1 MPSWAIH
8 LAEAKKVSKNLN
20 FNDKDKNIFLF
31 GNIVPDILNGYV
43 VDKISHKVSHDET
56 HYQKRIQIE
65 NHYEKRYNLEKFYQD
80 FKDKFT
86 NPIVLGYYTHL
97 LTDFY
102 WNRLTYDK
110 NGIFDENRY
119 LIGLKGNNG
128 KKILDKKDN
137 LRKIKTN
144 DFKIFSKYI
153 YKNKLLEIPVYDEK
167 IIEDLKDLEFLN
179 MQEEDVLEA
188 LNYLNKVAN
197 FEIKIFLDDDKYKI
211 YSEEEM
217 LENLDICKRFI
228 ESDPF
233 WDAPKK
239 DH

>member
-8 LAEAKKVSKNLN
+8 LAEANKVRKKLNLN
-20 FNDKDKNIFLF
+20 DRDENIFML

-56 HYQKRIQIE
+56 HYQKRIKID
-65 NHYEKRYNLEKFYQD
+65 NHYEKRYNLNKFYED
-80 FKDKFT
+80 FHNKFN
-86 NPIVLGYYTHL
+86 NPIILGYYSHL

-102 WNRLTYDK
+102 WNNLTYGK
-110 NGIFDENRY
+110 NGIFDKNKY

-128 KKILDKKDN
+128 KKIIDEKDN

-153 YKNKLLEIPVYDEK
+153 YKNKLFKIPEYDDK
-167 IIEDLKDLEFLN
+167 IIDYLKELEFLN
-179 MQEEDVLEA
+179 MEKEDVLEA

-197 FEIKIFLDDDKYKI
+197 LEIKIILDKDEYAI
-211 YSEEEM
+211 YSEKEM
-217 LENLDICKRFI
+217 LENLDNCEKFL
-228 ESDPF
+228 E
-233 WDAPKK
+233 KK
-239 DH
+239 LL

>member
-8 LAEAKKVSKNLN
+8 LAEANKVRKKLNLN
-20 FNDKDKNIFLF
+20 DRDENIFML

-56 HYQKRIQIE
+56 HYQKRIKID
-65 NHYEKRYNLEKFYQD
+65 NHYEKRYNLNKFYED
-80 FKDKFT
+80 FHNKFN
-86 NPIVLGYYTHL
+86 NPIILGYYSHL

-102 WNRLTYDK
+102 WNNLTYGK
-110 NGIFDENRY
+110 NGIFDKNKY

-128 KKILDKKDN
+128 KKIIDEKDN

-153 YKNKLLEIPVYDEK
+153 YKNKLFKIPKYDDK
-167 IIEDLKDLEFLN
+167 IIDYLKELEFLN
-179 MQEEDVLEA
+179 MEKEDVLEA

-197 FEIKIFLDDDKYKI
+197 LEIKIILDKDEYAI
-211 YSEEEM
+211 YSEKEM
-217 LENLDICKRFI
+217 LENLDNCEKFL
-228 ESDPF
+228 E
-233 WDAPKK
+233 KK
-239 DH
+239 LL